1 MTADRDRLRALADAA
16 TPGPWRQPDDEDSIR
31 GAWSDAAERWVVQQ
45 YDGEPTTDDAAFI
58 AAADPDTIRQL
69 LDTLDQVED
78 EANAIRAEL
87 GTLLR
92 LAEERQR
99 VAEAKVARVEALAD
113 EWDGDQPRRAPFRGI
128 DGRTGTIAPYP
139 TEEQRLKAKHA
150 ADLRAALDAD
160 KDTP

>member
-1 MTADRDRLRALADAA
+1 MTAIDRDRLRAYAQDAA
-16 TPGPWRQPDDEDSIR
+16 IGGQWYRAHELSNDLFRRQD
-31 GAWSDAAERWVVQQ
+31 
-45 YDGEPTTDDAAFI
+45 TLFI

-69 LDTLDQVED
+69 LDTLDHAED

-99 VAEAKVARVEALAD
+99 VAEAKVARGLALAD
-113 EWDGDQPRRAPFRGI
+113 DWASIARETQ
-128 DGRTGTIAPYP
+128 DGRIAA
-139 TEEQRLKAKHA
+139 TVT
-150 ADLRAALDAD
+150 DLRAALAAD